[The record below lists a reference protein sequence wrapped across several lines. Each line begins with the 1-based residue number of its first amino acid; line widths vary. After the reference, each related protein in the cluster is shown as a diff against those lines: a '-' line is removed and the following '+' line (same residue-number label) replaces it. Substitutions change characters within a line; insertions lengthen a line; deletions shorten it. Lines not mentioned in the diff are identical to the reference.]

1 MYAENKSKG
10 MEVVSVNVRYPSETR
25 EEISQWLEG
34 FGATGF
40 IGVLNKT
47 NADVMRMYGVSGT
60 PTNVII
66 DREGNIVKKI
76 VGFNANSND
85 IPNALIKAG
94 LEEGSNP

>member
-10 MEVVSVNVRYPSETR
+10 MEVVAVNVRYPSEKR
-25 EEISQWLEG
+25 EDIAQWLDG
-34 FGATGF
+34 FGANGF
-40 IGVLNKT
+40 IGVLNGT
-47 NADVMRMYGVSGT
+47 STDVARKYGVSGT

-76 VGFNANSND
+76 VGFNAQSND

-94 LEEGSNP
+94 LEDNQNP